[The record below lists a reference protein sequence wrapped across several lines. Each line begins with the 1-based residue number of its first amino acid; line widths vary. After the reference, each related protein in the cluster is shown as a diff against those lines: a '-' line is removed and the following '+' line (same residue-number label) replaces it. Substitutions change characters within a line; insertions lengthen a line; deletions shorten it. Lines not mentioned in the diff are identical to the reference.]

1 MKKLLLVGLLLQS
14 IWAFSQ
20 EKIEVQEK
28 DWAIADAMQPA
39 FIVDIP
45 QTTGKKAINLW
56 EKTLVPKNIFDAFK
70 NLPKMEKE
78 EKNKWVIRQ
87 LVIDAICADTLDVYT
102 RISENQAGITFA
114 TLFDNNGTFIG
125 SQSNSVAAEKANAY
139 VRSYAIELY
148 KQAVQD
154 EIDDLEK
161 ELKKMRNNYSSYEK
175 DNKKLERKASDL
187 RAEIVSTNN
196 DLSNT
201 KMMIKTKQLSTA
213 DGSVTP
219 LSEEALEELRDDEKA
234 TAKAIKKLKK
244 GVKSCEK
251 KIDKNVEKQKDLNRE
266 IQQQEN
272 EIQVVTQKLNN
283 IK

>member
-213 DGSVTP
+213 DGNVTP